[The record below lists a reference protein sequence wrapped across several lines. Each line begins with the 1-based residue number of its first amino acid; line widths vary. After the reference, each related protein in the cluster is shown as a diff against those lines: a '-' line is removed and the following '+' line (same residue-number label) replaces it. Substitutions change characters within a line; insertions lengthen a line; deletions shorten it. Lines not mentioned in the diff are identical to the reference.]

1 MDVALTGR
9 EWSVGLTAVVLS
21 HTGARAVCQY
31 SSSVQSI
38 VIGNGNSIRT
48 PCSSAG
54 VHSPAMRIDHLEAVT
69 KSDSVV
75 LDKDYFWS
83 IPPDERYDV
92 YNTPAD
98 LTIGQLSDSLE
109 FLKPLLAD
117 PDDALTYHLVWLA
130 DILRAIGEDNVG

>member
-1 MDVALTGR
+1 MIVFVTDNPMHVSLPELRRVFDVL
-9 EWSVGLTAVVLS
+9 
-21 HTGARAVCQY
+21 
-31 SSSVQSI
+31 
-38 VIGNGNSIRT
+38 
-48 PCSSAG
+48 
-54 VHSPAMRIDHLEAVT
+54 IDHLEAVT
-69 KSDSVV
+69 KNDSVV

-98 LTIGQLSDSLE
+98 LTIGQLSDSWE
-109 FLKPLLAD
+109 FLKTPLAD